1 MTNEISQVSNP
12 SVTFATM
19 ISEAVYRTVV
29 GAERLMRL
37 FGGASR

>member
-12 SVTFATM
+12 SVTIAAM

-29 GAERLMRL
+29 GAEHIVRLIS
-37 FGGASR
+37 GGSR

>member
-29 GAERLMRL
+29 GAERVIR
-37 FGGASR
+37 FVTGASR